1 MNTIG
6 ITPNLLAKIFTTEIL
21 ELTSADNTVE
31 WIPQYDIEDVCAIT
45 FYRDFLHANWLNA
58 KNFAETE
65 DDAFQ
70 YEDI

>member
-1 MNTIG
+1 MI
-6 ITPNLLAKIFTTEIL
+6 
-21 ELTSADNTVE
+21 
-31 WIPQYDIEDVCAIT
+31 